1 MLYHFEKQKSV
12 WLPFYYKNKNKNT
25 IKLKTKC
32 ICSITI
38 KKYLKSIFLLAL
50 IFFYIALFKY
60 KVN

>member
-1 MLYHFEKQKSV
+1 MM
-12 WLPFYYKNKNKNT
+12 NKHPY
-25 IKLKTKC
+25 KC

-50 IFFYIALFKY
+50 IFFNIALFKY